1 MNVKQFI
8 NNDLLIL
15 FKIQSSK
22 KDCHQKMKTTNA
34 LISAHNISVIKNEK
48 AILDNIE
55 IEIKKN
61 DFLTI
66 IGPNGAGKTMLLKCL
81 MEFYKPNSG
90 QIIKKPNLKIGY
102 MPQSINIINTMPM
115 SVQNFITVR
124 KKFDDISFR
133 QVVSETQIKKIIN
146 KQLSVLSG
154 GEMQRVL
161 LARSL
166 LNNPELLILDEPAQ
180 SLDVSGQIYFY
191 NLLQSIYLKRGLS
204 ILMVSHDL
212 HLVMASTKKVLCLS
226 NHICCI
232 GKPQQITK
240 DPEFISMFG
249 KDMANIM
256 AVYQHSN
263 ETEKVQHNNTITGE

>member
-22 KDCHQKMKTTNA
+22 KDCHQQMKTTNA

-90 QIIKKPNLKIGY
+90 QIFKKHNLKIGY

-115 SVQNFITVR
+115 SVQNFITMR
-124 KKFDDISFR
+124 KKFDEISFR
-133 QVVSETQIKKIIN
+133 QVVSETQIEKIIN

-180 SLDVSGQIYFY
+180 NLDVSGQIYFY

-263 ETEKVQHNNTITGE
+263 ETEKVQHNNIITGE

>member
-22 KDCHQKMKTTNA
+22 KDCYQKMKTTNA

-90 QIIKKPNLKIGY
+90 QIFKKHNLKIGY

-115 SVQNFITVR
+115 SVQNFITMR
-124 KKFDDISFR
+124 KKFDEISFR
-133 QVVSETQIKKIIN
+133 QVVSETQIEKIIN

-263 ETEKVQHNNTITGE
+263 ETEKVQHNNIITGE